1 MYPKLCV
8 AVIVLL
14 LGSESK
20 VSDSVLSC
28 GFGGYLVFAIRVGC
42 EKKEEGEGAKDF
54 IDGSDGGGVPFEL
67 AGGTYQFR

>member
-1 MYPKLCV
+1 MCV

-20 VSDSVLSC
+20 VSDSVLSY
-28 GFGGYLVFAIRVGC
+28 GFGGYLGFAILVGC

-54 IDGSDGGGVPFEL
+54 MDGSGGQFPFEL
-67 AGGTYQFR
+67 AGSTYQFSLNL